1 MFKFVDND
9 ACTLWLQ
16 FVDDQPTVFGDVR
29 YFNRHTYKETKEAW
43 DTLLIGL
50 VEEGYTHLF
59 SRLKKDQE
67 TMINFEK
74 RVGFTTVYQDT
85 ENVLLVKEL

>member
-16 FVDDQPTVFGDVR
+16 FVDNKPTVFGDVR
-29 YFNRHTYKETKEAW
+29 FFNKQTYKETKQAW
-43 DTLLIGL
+43 DTLLLGL

-59 SRLKKDQE
+59 SQLKVEQ
-67 TMINFEK
+67 TNMINFEK
-74 RVGFTTVYQDT
+74 RAGFTVAYQDVD
-85 ENVLLVKEL
+85 NVLLVKEL